1 MRPVTAS
8 AMVAAGALLLA
19 GAAACGSSAA
29 PALQSCENALK
40 VAINNGST
48 PSSPVAPSVRTA
60 CNGLPAASK
69 AQANTFANAY
79 YASTHPTA
87 SPTSPAPVST
97 TPASSPSPAATPD
110 AADVQACTGVE
121 KSYAAFQ
128 ANENLVNEAA
138 FAASL
143 IEVDWGAMTPSL
155 WAAFQA
161 LNTDVQNAELTG
173 TAGATSQADEQA
185 VANGCAA
192 AGVTLPSGF
201 TS

>member
-1 MRPVTAS
+1 MR
-8 AMVAAGALLLA
+8 AAAAALAAAALLI

-29 PALQSCENALK
+29 PASLQSCENALK

-60 CNGLPAASK
+60 CSGLPAASK

-87 SPTSPAPVST
+87 SPTSPAPVAT
-97 TPASSPSPAATPD
+97 TPASSPSPAASPD

-121 KSYAAFQ
+121 KSFAAFQ

-143 IEVDWGAMTPSL
+143 VEVDWGAMTPSL

-161 LNTDVQNAELTG
+161 LSTDVQNAELTG

-185 VANGCAA
+185 VADGCAA

-201 TS
+201 TG